1 MASKKEKVRY
11 IECAHHKVQ
20 VSFVTKQYL
29 RRVCKAEKDEIVY
42 GLYSSEENK
51 IYIVKGL
58 DDHKTKHTLL
68 HELKHAFDFQVSSMK
83 DEEDIC
89 DAFAT
94 MLMRLYDRAWQELLS
109 DDDNN

>member
-20 VSFVTKQYL
+20 VSFVTKQTL
-29 RRVCKAEKDEIVY
+29 RRLSKAKKDENVY
-42 GLYSSEENK
+42 GLHDSSINK
-51 IYIVKGL
+51 IYIQKGL

-68 HELKHAFDFQVSSMK
+68 HELYHAFDYQTSGL
-83 DEEDIC
+83 DEEIKA

-94 MLMRLYDRAWQELLS
+94 MLMRLILKPWQELLS